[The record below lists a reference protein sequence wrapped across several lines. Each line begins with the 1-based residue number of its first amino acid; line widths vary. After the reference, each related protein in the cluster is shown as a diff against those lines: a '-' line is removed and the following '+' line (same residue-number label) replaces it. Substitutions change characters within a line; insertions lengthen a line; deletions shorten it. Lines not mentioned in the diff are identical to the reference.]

1 MKTKEY
7 RKYLISYAGLED
19 EWNEADGEDVES
31 IIYKAA
37 DILGV
42 EVLV

>member
-1 MKTKEY
+1 MRTKEY

-19 EWNEADGEDVES
+19 EWNAADGEDFES

-37 DILGV
+37 DILGL